1 MMGWKD
7 SHNQP
12 APTETTDKWK
22 RLNNKHS
29 LYTTMLVLFMRKSQA
44 YKICQEIGNHKKWLL
59 RFEK

>member
-12 APTETTDKWK
+12 APTETTDKRK
-22 RLNNKHS
+22 RLNHS
-29 LYTTMLVLFMRKSQA
+29 LYTSMLVLFMRKSQA
-44 YKICQEIGNHKKWLL
+44 YKICQETGNHKKWLL